1 MSVVILS
8 DGLVGSRS
16 GSVSA
21 YGDACYACYTWYA
34 CYACASGKALYHAGD
49 ESDDYWCVPAHA
61 GDVSNAADAGWHD
74 LLHAGDRS
82 GVAFVG

>member
-21 YGDACYACYTWYA
+21 YGDACYACCT
-34 CYACASGKALYHAGD
+34 SGKALYHAGD
-49 ESDDYWCVPAHA
+49 EGDDYWCVPAHA
-61 GDVSNAADAGWHD
+61 GDASDAADAGWHD

>member
-1 MSVVILS
+1 MSVEILS

-21 YGDACYACYTWYA
+21 YGNA
-34 CYACASGKALYHAGD
+34 CYACASGKALYHTGD
-49 ESDDYWCVPAHA
+49 ENDDYWCVPAHS
-61 GDVSNAADAGWHD
+61 GDVSIAADAGWHD
-74 LLHAGDRS
+74 LLHTGDRS